1 MFRGTVLRSFVDRR
15 TNRYHPHGSTYQSA
29 SLQRM
34 EELSARGY
42 IQFEPPRPEPAA
54 TSDAVP
60 ALQEMT
66 MAQLKVYAAE
76 RGVALTWADQR
87 NKAALIAA
95 IQHHLG
101 GE

>member
-42 IQFEPPRPEPAA
+42 IQFEPPRPEPAEDPGA
-54 TSDAVP
+54 EL
-60 ALQEMT
+60 ALEQMT
-66 MAQLKVYAAE
+66 VAQLKVLAAE
-76 RGVALTWADQR
+76 RGITLTWADQR
-87 NKAALIAA
+87 TKAALVAA
-95 IQHHLG
+95 VQRHLG